1 MLLAHLLTLV
11 LGFLSWEEIGGTG
24 LVLLAPT
31 FALVVGFF
39 LKRRGWRVSLIAGAC
54 GALIAGWFAVAS
66 VELFAPASIEWVMRG
81 GLYGAAFGAVV
92 SLILSPLGW
101 IPVRVGRSL
110 EDYRCRALIEP
121 DSTPF
126 HKTSLH
132 HPNWEV
138 DQ

>member
-1 MLLAHLLTLV
+1 MKQYLLSSLSSCLCMLLAHLSTLL
-11 LGFLSWEEIGGTG
+11 LGFLSWEKIGGAG

-31 FALVVGFF
+31 FASVVGFL
-39 LKRRGWRVSLIAGAC
+39 LKARGWRVSLIAGAC

-101 IPVRVGRSL
+101 IPVR
-110 EDYRCRALIEP
+110 
-121 DSTPF
+121 DS
-126 HKTSLH
+126 
-132 HPNWEV
+132 
-138 DQ
+138 